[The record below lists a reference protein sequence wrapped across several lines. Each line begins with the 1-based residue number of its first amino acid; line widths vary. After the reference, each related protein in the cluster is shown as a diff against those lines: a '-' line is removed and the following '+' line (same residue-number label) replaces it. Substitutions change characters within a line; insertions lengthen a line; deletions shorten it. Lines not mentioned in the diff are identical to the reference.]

1 MSPEMFISSVPA
13 MNSSVNGLKLTPTVQ
28 QSLKHEVPDGEE
40 ALMSQ
45 RSK

>member
-1 MSPEMFISSVPA
+1 MFIASATA
-13 MNSSVNGLKLTPTVQ
+13 MQSSVNGLKLTPTVQ

-45 RSK
+45 RSR